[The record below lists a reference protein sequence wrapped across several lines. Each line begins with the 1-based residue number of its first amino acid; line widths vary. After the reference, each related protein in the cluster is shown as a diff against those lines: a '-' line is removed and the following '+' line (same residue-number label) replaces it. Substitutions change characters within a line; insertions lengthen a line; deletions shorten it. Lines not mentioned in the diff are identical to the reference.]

1 MSVKERLHQLVDD
14 LPDTELHTAE
24 RFLEYLRSL
33 QDEVDDEP
41 LSAEARAALERAEE
55 QFRRGESV
63 TLEQL
68 KRENGL

>member
-1 MSVKERLHQLVDD
+1 MSVKEHLHQLVDD

-24 RFLEYLRSL
+24 R
-33 QDEVDDEP
+33 
-41 LSAEARAALERAEE
+41 AEE

-63 TLEQL
+63 ILEQL